1 MIHMRHT
8 ARPTLPTVPA
18 PRRYLLALVALA
30 IAGCAPRAPLYQP
43 LGPVPDMA
51 RLYYDDG
58 GGIQDSTR
66 LVVRGEA
73 LWREIWEQ
81 ATSPRYSPPP
91 LPVIDFSQEM
101 VLVVG
106 AGRMTPEDRI
116 QVDSVGVRRE
126 RTADGSDRDVLA
138 VVVRTTRGCG
148 RFDADAYP
156 LEIVRV
162 RRFEGPVNFI
172 ERREQPAECGPDASP

>member
-1 MIHMRHT
+1 MTHMRYT
-8 ARPTLPTVPA
+8 ARPTLRVLRA
-18 PRRYLLALVALA
+18 PRRYLLALVVLA

-43 LGPVPDMA
+43 LGPVPDAA

-58 GGIQDSTR
+58 GGIRDSTR
-66 LVVRGEA
+66 HVVRGET

-81 ATSPRYSPPP
+81 ATAPRYSPPP

-126 RTADGSDRDVLA
+126 RTAEGRDRDVLA
-138 VVVRTTRGCG
+138 VVVRTVQGCG

-162 RRFEGPVNFI
+162 RRFDGPVNFI
-172 ERREQPAECGPDASP
+172 ERREQPTECGPDASP